1 MTLQEELAQPL
12 VDHQGLDLDGAQQVT
27 YRLSQSF
34 RYTYDRPATDLR
46 QRLVVVPR
54 PNHGNLHRRMHRV
67 TASDP
72 AARLSRHRDEHGNVV
87 VGIRLAVVATSVEFQ
102 VNAVLERV
110 GPHVDA
116 AATAAALDHP
126 RYLRPTRLTSADD
139 RIRAFA
145 VDLRAGTSDD
155 REFAV
160 RCAEAVRA
168 AVQYSYGVTGVRT
181 TAAEALA
188 GGLGVCQDHAHV
200 MLAVCRAVGVPAR
213 YVSGHLL
220 GIGGTHAWVEVL
232 VPEGSTATAGAVA
245 FGVDPC
251 NGVRTGPRHL
261 AVATGRDYRDVAPTS
276 GYYSGDAVGTL
287 SASRTVGV
295 TSAA

>member
-12 VDHQGLDLDGAQQVT
+12 VDHTGLDLDGARQVT
-27 YRLSQSF
+27 YLLSQSF
-34 RYTYDRPATDLR
+34 RYSYDGVATDLR
-46 QRLVVVPR
+46 HRLVVVP
-54 PNHGNLHRRMHRV
+54 PPSHGNLRRRMHRV
-67 TASDP
+67 TTSDP
-72 AARLSRHRDEHGNVV
+72 GARLSRHRDEHGNVV
-87 VGIRLAVVATSVEFQ
+87 VGIRLAVVPPSVEFR
-102 VNAVLERV
+102 VAAVLERV
-110 GPHVDA
+110 GAHVDA
-116 AATAAALDHP
+116 RVPTAALRHP
-126 RYLRPTRLTSADD
+126 RYLRATRLTVADE
-139 RIRAFA
+139 RIAAFA
-145 VDLRAGTSDD
+145 SRLRAETADD

-160 RCAEAVRA
+160 RCAEAVRE
-168 AVQYSYGVTGVRT
+168 AVVYSYGHTGIRT

-232 VPEGSTATAGAVA
+232 VTAGDTGVA

-261 AVATGRDYRDVAPTS
+261 PVATGRDYRDVAPTS

-287 SASRTVGV
+287 SATRQVGV

>member
-12 VDHQGLDLDGAQQVT
+12 VDHKGLDLDGARRVT
-27 YRLSQSF
+27 YRLSQTF
-34 RYTYDRPATDLR
+34 RYSYDAPATELR
-46 QRLVVVPR
+46 HRLVVVP
-54 PNHGNLHRRMHRV
+54 PTVHGNLRRRMHRV

-87 VGIRLAVVATSVEFQ
+87 VGIRVAEVRHSIQFDIA
-102 VNAVLERV
+102 AVLERV
-110 GPHVDA
+110 GAHVDA
-116 AATAAALDHP
+116 PAPAAALGHA
-126 RYLRPTRLTSADD
+126 RYLRHTRLTAADE
-139 RIRAFA
+139 RIHDLAA
-145 VDLRAGTSDD
+145 ELRAQSPDD
-155 REFAV
+155 REFAL
-160 RCAEAVRA
+160 RAAEAVRA
-168 AVQYSYGVTGVRT
+168 AIGYSYGVTGVRT

-200 MLAVCRAVGVPAR
+200 LLAVCRAVGMPAR

-232 VPEGSTATAGAVA
+232 IADGAQGLA
-245 FGVDPC
+245 YGVDPC

-276 GYYSGDAVGTL
+276 GYYSGEANGTL

-295 TSAA
+295 TRAA